1 MSRAPGALHCVWC
14 CVLNVIVTTDIS
26 EYATGRGG
34 AVPASYAT
42 QPASD
47 NAWAWAPPPGLVASA
62 LYFAQMARAVAAS
75 SGIDWSTALWS
86 LLLTLDMAPPAL
98 SSRGGGHQSHSGSAV
113 DHAAA
118 ALTGGGGLCPVKGLT
133 QLSKLAGGFLVP
145 VMAALPLALLHLVVA
160 CCRCRQRR
168 RRRHHDSRRNGGDAR
183 QSLPLRV
190 GDTATAVVADVSRPG
205 DAAQPPAR
213 VGVFASVVFVGAW
226 TQLLAFTASRVL
238 GTCFK
243 LLRCAS
249 LPDGEHRLYFAGTVQ
264 CDEWWR
270 GLVVAAAVV
279 SLGQPTLL
287 LLLSLWQR
295 RRTCMWWRQ
304 PTRDVGGAQHAAPLG
319 WASLGHRSVNDG
331 SRDNDLSLSDDANAT
346 VARSSTRHRWCG
358 ARALAALEAPYRD
371 GCQWWW
377 SLALAHRV
385 GLVVVYT
392 FAVDAAVAAAAS
404 TAVTAMA
411 MVAHTLARPFR
422 SAVTNAAQ
430 SAMLFELLLLTAWLG
445 QSSLVTLLAPPLPR
459 PAAQLSRGYGA
470 WLGFVQRAA
479 GVAIALPLA
488 VVGVWIVVA
497 GARAA
502 GVKCMARWRRHRQS
516 V

>member
-1 MSRAPGALHCVWC
+1 M
-14 CVLNVIVTTDIS
+14 
-26 EYATGRGG
+26 
-34 AVPASYAT
+34 
-42 QPASD
+42 
-47 NAWAWAPPPGLVASA
+47 
-62 LYFAQMARAVAAS
+62 
-75 SGIDWSTALWS
+75 
-86 LLLTLDMAPPAL
+86 
-98 SSRGGGHQSHSGSAV
+98 
-113 DHAAA
+113 
-118 ALTGGGGLCPVKGLT
+118 
-133 QLSKLAGGFLVP
+133 
-145 VMAALPLALLHLVVA
+145 
-160 CCRCRQRR
+160 
-168 RRRHHDSRRNGGDAR
+168 
-183 QSLPLRV
+183 
-190 GDTATAVVADVSRPG
+190 
-205 DAAQPPAR
+205 
-213 VGVFASVVFVGAW
+213 
-226 TQLLAFTASRVL
+226 
-238 GTCFK
+238 
-243 LLRCAS
+243 
-249 LPDGEHRLYFAGTVQ
+249 PD
-264 CDEWWR
+264 
-270 GLVVAAAVV
+270 
-279 SLGQPTLL
+279 
-287 LLLSLWQR
+287 
-295 RRTCMWWRQ
+295 
-304 PTRDVGGAQHAAPLG
+304 
-319 WASLGHRSVNDG
+319 
-331 SRDNDLSLSDDANAT
+331 
-346 VARSSTRHRWCG
+346 
-358 ARALAALEAPYRD
+358 LAALEAPYRD